1 MKRYIGRTLLVVAV
15 ALVAVGLL
23 VVGGA
28 AEDQR
33 DEQPERA
40 ATPAATTVED
50 PYPLADGVTPEEI
63 RTAVFERAYSEC
75 ASYGLDVLAGKYKA
89 ADTSKQGVATVVGR
103 AWASYF
109 KGGRDAAREGR
120 AGCLQGAAS
129 S

>member
-15 ALVAVGLL
+15 GVLAVGLL

-28 AEDQR
+28 AEDQ
-33 DEQPERA
+33 ESEREA
-40 ATPAATTVED
+40 APAATTAVED
-50 PYPLADGVTPEEI
+50 PYPLAEGVTPDEI
-63 RTAVFERAYSEC
+63 RIAVFERSYSEC
-75 ASYGLDVLAGKYKA
+75 ASYGLDVLAGKYKS